1 MVVGNGLIA
10 NLFKNH
16 DDENVVFFASGVS
29 NSLEN
34 NQLNF
39 DREENLVRK
48 TLEENPDKLFVYFST
63 CSIYDSSKAESLYVL
78 HKLNMESIVSKS
90 AHKFLILRVSNAVGK
105 GGNPNLLLN
114 FIYDSLKNQKTI
126 QVHQKATRNLIDSID
141 IQQITLLLIESKRK
155 NAIINLAYLHEFG
168 IQEIIET
175 MSSVLQIA
183 PKMKFIESGNFYQ
196 IAISDIKNYFE
207 TNNLTNKSEYLKNMV
222 EKYYL

>member
-16 DDENVVFFASGVS
+16 DGENVVFFASGVS
-29 NSLEN
+29 NSLED

-39 DREENLVRK
+39 EREENLVRK

-90 AHKFLILRVSNAVGK
+90 AEKYLILRVSNAVGK

-141 IQQITLLLIESKRK
+141 IQRITLLLIESKRK

-196 IAISDIKNYFE
+196 IAISDIKHYFE
-207 TNNLTNKSEYLKNMV
+207 TKNLTNKSEYLKNMV

>member
-10 NLFKNH
+10 NLFENH

-29 NSLEN
+29 NSLED

-39 DREENLVRK
+39 EREENLVRK

-90 AHKFLILRVSNAVGK
+90 AEKYLILRVSNAVGK

-141 IQQITLLLIESKRK
+141 IQRITLLLIESKRK

-196 IAISDIKNYFE
+196 IAISDIKHYFE
-207 TNNLTNKSEYLKNMV
+207 TKNLTNKSEYLKNMV